1 MITVCVATYNGASY
15 VRLQLESILSQLPQN
30 AEVVIAD
37 DGSTDGTLEVIASL
51 QDARIRLLPASS
63 HLGPTYNFE
72 RALQEA
78 KGDVI
83 FLADQDD
90 IWMSGKVQSMLDA
103 LGGDVSTAPAGMAIL
118 AVHDASFM
126 DGEGRPLTV
135 STSGGSVSRMWEDR
149 PYKSGLFR
157 NWLKNTY
164 TGCCMA
170 FRREMLEKA
179 LPFPKN
185 LPMHDQWLGLM
196 AERHFKVAAIQKPLI
211 QYRIHE
217 KNATQLVGGK
227 SRGFVQRL
235 KWRLDLLRSLL
246 H

>member
-1 MITVCVATYNGASY
+1 MISVCIATYNGSAY
-15 VRLQLESILSQLPQN
+15 IRQQLESILSQLPEN
-30 AEVVIAD
+30 AEVVVAD
-37 DGSTDGTLEVIASL
+37 DGSTDGTLDVIAAVG
-51 QDARIRLLPASS
+51 DVRVRILPQSE

-72 RALQEA
+72 RALREA

-83 FLADQDD
+83 FLSDQDD
-90 IWMSGKVQSMLDA
+90 FWIPGKVPQMLSA
-103 LGGDVSTAPAGMAIL
+103 LENSVL
-118 AVHDASFM
+118 AVHDANFM
-126 DGEGRPLTV
+126 DGDGKPIATLGT
-135 STSGGSVSRMWEDR
+135 MWKER
-149 PYKSGLFR
+149 PYKSGVFA

-170 FRREMLEKA
+170 FRRELLEKA
-179 LPFPKN
+179 LPFPKG

-196 AERHFKVAAIQKPLI
+196 GERHFSVVAVKECLI

-227 SRGFVQRL
+227 SRGLVQRV
-235 KWRLDLLRSLL
+235 KWRLALLRSLL

>member
-1 MITVCVATYNGASY
+1 MISVCLATYNGASY
-15 VRLQLESILSQLPQN
+15 VRLQLESILSQLPLDG
-30 AEVVIAD
+30 EVVVAD
-37 DGSTDGTLEVIASL
+37 DGSTDGTLDVVTSFG
-51 QDARIRLLPASS
+51 DSRIRILPPSE

-72 RALQEA
+72 RALQDA
-78 KGDVI
+78 KGELI

-90 IWMSGKVQSMLDA
+90 IWLPGKISQMLAA
-103 LGGDVSTAPAGMAIL
+103 LENAAL

-126 DGEGRPLTV
+126 DGEGCPLLTLGSMWNKRPH
-135 STSGGSVSRMWEDR
+135 
-149 PYKSGLFR
+149 KSGLFR
-157 NWLKNTY
+157 NWFKNTY

-170 FRREMLEKA
+170 FRRELLEKA
-179 LPFPKN
+179 LPFPKG

-196 AERHFKVAAIQKPLI
+196 GERHFSVVAVKECLI

-227 SRGFVQRL
+227 SRGLVQRV
-235 KWRLDLLRSLL
+235 KWRLALLRSLL

>member
-1 MITVCVATYNGASY
+1 MISVCIATYNGSAY
-15 VRLQLESILSQLPQN
+15 IRQQLESILSQLPEN
-30 AEVVIAD
+30 AEVVVAD
-37 DGSTDGTLEVIASL
+37 DGSTDGTLDVIAAVG
-51 QDARIRLLPASS
+51 DGRVRILPQSE

-72 RALQEA
+72 RALREA

-83 FLADQDD
+83 FLSDQDD
-90 IWMSGKVQSMLDA
+90 FWIPGKVPQMLSA
-103 LGGDVSTAPAGMAIL
+103 LENSVL
-118 AVHDASFM
+118 AVHDANFM
-126 DGEGRPLTV
+126 DGDGEPIATLGT
-135 STSGGSVSRMWEDR
+135 MWKER
-149 PYKSGLFR
+149 PYKSGVFA

-170 FRREMLEKA
+170 FRRELLEKA

-196 AERHFKVAAIQKPLI
+196 AERYFKVAEVNKPLI

-217 KNATQLVGGK
+217 KNATHLVGGK

-235 KWRLDLLRSLL
+235 KWRADLLRSLL
-246 H
+246 R